1 MLRHFP
7 ESTKIVFF
15 DLEYYV
21 PLEDRSRKAPSSM
34 KFSPYLPGHK
44 ILGGMFQT
52 YFPMTD
58 ELRPAV
64 PIWEWKVG
72 SEKRVL
78 EETLS
83 LLKREWK
90 GLERGDRGSL
100 MLCGIGISHSD
111 VPALLAKMNT
121 SLIDLPTRI
130 YDCLCGCRQIDLST
144 ATYCQFSSKTRYFSY
159 PKSKAALYN
168 KYLVEPANVA
178 PGTSVWDD
186 YEAGR
191 FGAIEART
199 QLEVDHTVTIYK
211 RMFDIRRETESIAA
225 RLKKLQK
232 LGVIPPYIPK
242 SAIGHADG
250 LAAAASVDVMKN

>member
-21 PLEDRSRKAPSSM
+21 PPEDRSRKAPSSM

-44 ILGGMFQT
+44 ILGGTFQT

-58 ELRPAV
+58 ELRPPV
-64 PIWEWKVG
+64 QIWEWGVG
-72 SEKRVL
+72 SEKHVL
-78 EETLS
+78 EEILS
-83 LLKREWK
+83 LLRREWK

-130 YDCLCGCRQIDLST
+130 YDYLCGCRQIDLST
-144 ATYCQFSSKTRYFSY
+144 ATYCQFSSTTRYFSY

-178 PGTSVWDD
+178 PGTTVWDD
-186 YEAGR
+186 YEAR
-191 FGAIEART
+191 SFSAIEART
-199 QLEVDHTVTIYK
+199 QLEVNHTVSIYK
-211 RMFDIRRETESIAA
+211 RMFDMRRETEGIVA

-232 LGVIPPYIPK
+232 LGVIPPYVPK
-242 SAIGHADG
+242 SAAGDAG
-250 LAAAASVDVMKN
+250 GQAANASVDVLES

>member
-7 ESTKIVFF
+7 ESTKVVFF

-21 PLEDRSRKAPSSM
+21 PVEDRTRKAPSSM

-44 ILGGMFQT
+44 ILGGTFQT
-52 YFPMTD
+52 YLPMTD
-58 ELRPAV
+58 ELRPPV
-64 PIWEWKVG
+64 RIWEWTAG

-78 EETLS
+78 EEILA
-83 LLKREWK
+83 LLKCEWK

-111 VPALLAKMNT
+111 VPALLAKMNM
-121 SLIDLPTRI
+121 SLIDQPTQI
-130 YDCLCGCRQIDLST
+130 YDYLSGCRQIDLST

-159 PKSKAALYN
+159 PKSKAMLYN
-168 KYLVEPANVA
+168 KYLAEPSNVA

-191 FGAIEART
+191 FRVIEART
-199 QLEVDHTVTIYK
+199 QLEVDHTVSIYK
-211 RMFDIRRETESIAA
+211 RMFDIRRETEGIVA

-242 SAIGHADG
+242 SANGDADG
-250 LAAAASVDVMKN
+250 LAANASADVLES